1 MATKPYR
8 GRHQIIAEMLNIIN
22 ESDDKSATR
31 TLIMYKAS
39 LSHTQ
44 LKEYLS
50 FLLKNGLIEE
60 IPLKIKNHGNEK
72 LVNKITEKGVRY
84 LHVTREMENLAS
96 LD

>member
-1 MATKPYR
+1 MHTYR
-8 GRHQIIAEMLNIIN
+8 GRHQIITEILNIIN
-22 ESDDKSATR
+22 ESDAKSATR

-39 LSHTQ
+39 LSYTQ

-84 LHVTREMENLAS
+84 LQVTREMENLAG

>member
-1 MATKPYR
+1 
-8 GRHQIIAEMLNIIN
+8 
-22 ESDDKSATR
+22 
-31 TLIMYKAS
+31 MYKAS

-44 LKEYLS
+44 LIEYLS